1 MGTLVHRQADSR
13 WYIVVSRDGDAQLP
27 VQPEVEPHEGQ
38 APVEV
43 EVHKAGACH
52 SFDGPAS
59 PPEYTRKI
67 KEDHLFRLL
76 V

>member
-1 MGTLVHRQADSR
+1 MGTLERRQADSR

-27 VQPEVEPHEGQ
+27 VQPEVGPREGQ

-43 EVHKAGACH
+43 QAHKAGVRH

-59 PPEYTRKI
+59 PPEFARKSTYLDCWF
-67 KEDHLFRLL
+67 K
-76 V
+76 